1 MYTRGK
7 DMAADFL
14 ELAKKVREVL
24 ATRRTGEDVKSL
36 IDAANYVVLNPNE
49 RKDMLRKEILTGMI
63 RDIEESGYF
72 KQEKLSH
79 MEKIIPKIGGYFTD
93 PFSYNDCLSD
103 EEKAALHINPELKI
117 SREMAECMSEK
128 GLAEKDPRHIVPII
142 YYMNLFAVSRKYKLM
157 ELRSRGITKVKIV
170 NMGGDLD
177 CEKIKNHDGGIFSI
191 DEVPHL
197 PLPGCD
203 AAYCRCDFE
212 AYKEEL
218 EQVMG

>member
-1 MYTRGK
+1 
-7 DMAADFL
+7 MAADLL

-24 ATRRTGEDVKSL
+24 ATRHAGEDVKTLVS
-36 IDAANYVVLNPNE
+36 AANYVVMTPNE
-49 RKDMLRKEILTGMI
+49 RQGVLRKEILAGVM

-93 PFSYNDCLSD
+93 PFSYNDCLSG
-103 EEKAALHINPELKI
+103 EEKEALHIDPELKI
-117 SREMAECMSEK
+117 SREMADCMSEQ

-142 YYMNLFAVSRKYKLM
+142 YYMNVFAISRKYKLM
-157 ELRSRGITKVKIV
+157 ELRARGVTKVKII

-177 CEKIKNHDGGIFSI
+177 CEAIKGHNGGIYAI
-191 DEVPHL
+191 GETPVL

-212 AYKEEL
+212 AYEE
-218 EQVMG
+218 EQA